1 VVGLR
6 LARRSLDRVKRR
18 VREITRRSNGQ
29 AIEVIVDRLNRYIT
43 GWVGYFRIAD
53 AHTHLQGLDKHL
65 RRRLRQLVWKQW
77 KTPANRYR
85 NLRARGVSEFWA
97 KRAGGTSKAYWRLSA
112 SPPLNQ
118 AMNNAFWDDLGLVG
132 FFNRY
137 QNFRST

>member
-1 VVGLR
+1 MGLR
-6 LARRSLDRVKRR
+6 LARRSLDRVKRK
-18 VREITRRSNGQ
+18 VRQITRRNSGQ
-29 AIEVIVDRLNRYIT
+29 AVEVVIERINRYIT

-53 AHTHLQGLDKHL
+53 AKGHLKKLDEHL

-97 KRAGGTSKAYWRLSA
+97 IRTGGTSKGNWRLAA
-112 SPPLNQ
+112 SPPLHK
-118 AMNNAFWDDLGLVG
+118 ALNNAFWEDVGLVG

-137 QNFRST
+137 QSFRST

>member
-1 VVGLR
+1 VGLR
-6 LARRSLDRVKRR
+6 LARRSLDRVKRK
-18 VREITRRSNGQ
+18 VREISGRNTGQ
-29 AIEVIVDRLNRYIT
+29 AVEAVVDQLNRYIT

-53 AHTHLQGLDKHL
+53 AKGHLQRLDEHL

-97 KRAGGTSKAYWRLSA
+97 IRAGGTSKAYWRLSA

-118 AMNNAFWDDLGLVG
+118 AMNNTYWDDLGLVG
-132 FFNRY
+132 FFKRY
-137 QNFRST
+137 QAFRST